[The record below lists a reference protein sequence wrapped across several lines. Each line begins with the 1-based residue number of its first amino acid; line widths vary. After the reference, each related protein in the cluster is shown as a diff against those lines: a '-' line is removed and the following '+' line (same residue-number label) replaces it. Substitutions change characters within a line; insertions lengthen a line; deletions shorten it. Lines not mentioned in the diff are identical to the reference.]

1 MISIERAARRRETS
15 AALALLG
22 PASLLMI
29 LTLVAPL
36 SLLARYSLNR
46 FDPTELMIA
55 ATTQTGEKL

>member
-1 MISIERAARRRETS
+1 MTAIERTARRRETS

-36 SLLARYSLNR
+36 SLEPSASVME
-46 FDPTELMIA
+46 PI
-55 ATTQTGEKL
+55 